1 MYLVTQNG
9 VCDYDLDLLSQVLNV
24 LDEQL
29 DKFEDKCQSSE
40 DADAFG
46 LYDWAEHIAGIG
58 FAACQAYIA
67 ATYPVT
73 RVAKVDALRGGPLHS
88 ASGRPVAAILNAA
101 ANFWKH
107 HPEWPLE
114 RSQAR
119 QDLVRA
125 AFEDLGYPADGEYPL
140 SGVLTELRCGQARF
154 NFILP
159 LLTQW
164 RDHLIGRA
172 AQRTA
177 SANPP
182 KAGR

>member
-1 MYLVTQNG
+1 MYLVTQNR
-9 VCDYDLDLLSQVLNV
+9 VCDYDLDLLSQLLKV

-29 DKFEDKCQSSE
+29 ERFEDECQSSE

-58 FAACQAYIA
+58 FAACQTYLA

-73 RVAKVDALRGGPLHS
+73 RVAKVDALRLGPLHS
-88 ASGRPVAAILNAA
+88 SSGRSVAAILNAA

-114 RSQAR
+114 KSKTR
-119 QDLVRA
+119 QDTVRA
-125 AFEDLGYPADGEYPL
+125 AFEDLGYAVDGEYPL
-140 SGVLTELRCGQARF
+140 SGILTELTGGQARF
-154 NFILP
+154 KPILP

-164 RDHLIGRA
+164 RDQLIRRA
-172 AQRTA
+172 APTD
-177 SANPP
+177 
-182 KAGR
+182 

>member
-1 MYLVTQNG
+1 MYLVTQNE
-9 VCDYDLDLLSQVLNV
+9 VCDYDLDLLSQLLNV

-29 DKFEDKCQSSE
+29 DKFENRCQSSE

-58 FAACQAYIA
+58 FAACQTYIA

-73 RVAKVDALRGGPLHS
+73 RMAKVDALRIGPLHGS
-88 ASGRPVAAILNAA
+88 SGRPVAAILNAA

-114 RSQAR
+114 KSQTR
-119 QDLVRA
+119 QDAVRA
-125 AFEDLGYPADGEYPL
+125 AFEDLGYAADGEYPL
-140 SGVLTELRCGQARF
+140 SGILAQVTGGQARF
-154 NFILP
+154 SSILP

-164 RDHLIGRA
+164 RDQLIGRA
-172 AQRTA
+172 AQPTD
-177 SANPP
+177 
-182 KAGR
+182 